1 MSVKEIS
8 NELALQYL
16 EDGALMVDVREPNE
30 VAELAYDVSN
40 ILYIPLSEFEAR
52 YTEIPADADVIM
64 ACRSGARSQRATEFL
79 FHNGYSK
86 AVNLLG
92 GIIGWSAK
100 GLPTK

>member
-1 MSVKEIS
+1 MLVKEIS
-8 NELALQYL
+8 NDLAQQYL
-16 EDGALMVDVREPNE
+16 EDGALLVDVRELNE
-30 VAELAYDVSN
+30 VAEIAYDVKN

-52 YTEIPADADVIM
+52 FSEIPTDADVIM

-79 FHNGYSK
+79 MHNGYSK